1 MGWNMYPDVRAID
14 AARARCTHGDIYL
27 SPVTNEGKSRSPCI
41 RGSRV
46 RAPDP
51 AKVLLSPDMS
61 VWGLPASVAE
71 SVTVRHVRGYR
82 GFVRFPLWHS
92 LEISDCWGPLCSRVV
107 DARVWVWQISDV
119 TSGVTRSAQR
129 ISCHERYHRSTSLS

>member
-1 MGWNMYPDVRAID
+1 MV
-14 AARARCTHGDIYL
+14 
-27 SPVTNEGKSRSPCI
+27 
-41 RGSRV
+41 
-46 RAPDP
+46 
-51 AKVLLSPDMS
+51 LSPDSS

-119 TSGVTRSAQR
+119 TLHVTYVMVNRLSAGSHAGPMLGIR
-129 ISCHERYHRSTSLS
+129 GEGLGFPAC